1 MQTCQLCIGHSIIGP
16 WRLTDNYMASF
27 PETFR
32 FGEFAGSLLW
42 LVFWIIVIV
51 TLVGLPLIFIVLFY
65 VPLPEIDGEVL
76 TPYLFLTSILYP
88 QSMVPVIETLLDS
101 TLFKV
106 AVFPGFTYG
115 ALIAAATIFIERKFL
130 AKMQLIVGPLYA
142 GKIEGILQLMADGLK
157 LLSKEII
164 VPSGA
169 DKIIFWAAPIAFV
182 ATAAAVIA
190 VIPAAPGWVVADI
203 DVGLLAV
210 FAILGFFPL
219 IALLFSWASNSKYPF
234 IGGLRALHQMIA
246 FEIPFIL
253 SALSVVLLSGTLNLT
268 DVVESQIQ
276 SYWFILFLPISAFV
290 FYISSLA
297 ELERV
302 PFDLPEAEAEI
313 VAGWLT
319 ETSGM
324 IYGLIQLGTYIKLY
338 ALAALF
344 VVLFLGGWAGPQ
356 IFPAQIMPESEE
368 TIIPVIYDATIANA
382 IFWFTLKTFGIILLM
397 LLPRGI
403 SPRIRIDILLHT
415 GWYKLIVL
423 AFINMFI
430 DVALIYGGVL
440 GPGGL
445 LVR

>member
-1 MQTCQLCIGHSIIGP
+1 
-16 WRLTDNYMASF
+16 MATY
-27 PETFR
+27 PQNFR
-32 FGEFAGSLLW
+32 FGEFVGSLLW
-42 LVFWIIVIV
+42 LIFWILIIV
-51 TLVGLPLIFIVLFY
+51 TLVGLPLIFIILFY
-65 VPLPEIDGEVL
+65 VPLPEVNGEVL

-88 QSMVPVIETLLDS
+88 QSAIPVIQTLMASD
-101 TLFKV
+101 LFRV
-106 AVFPGFTYG
+106 AMFPGFTYA

-130 AKMQLIVGPLYA
+130 AKMQLRVGPLYA
-142 GKIEGILQLMADGLK
+142 GKIEGILQLIADGLK
-157 LLSKEII
+157 LISKEII

-169 DKIIFWAAPIAFV
+169 DKPLFWAAPIAFV
-182 ATAAAVIA
+182 ATAAAVVA
-190 VIPAAPGWVVADI
+190 LIPAAPGFVVADI

-253 SALSVVLLSGTLNLT
+253 SALSVVILSGTLNLT
-268 DVVESQIQ
+268 GIVDSQLQ
-276 SYWFILFLPISAFV
+276 SYWFIFFLPISAFV

-297 ELERV
+297 ELERI
-302 PFDLPEAEAEI
+302 PFDLPEAESEI

-324 IYGLIQLGTYIKLY
+324 IYGLIQLGSYLKTY

-344 VVLFLGGWAGPQ
+344 VILFLGGWAGPMV
-356 IFPAQIMPESEE
+356 FPPSVE
-368 TIIPVIYDATIANA
+368 TPIVDVNPIYNQEAANGTL
-382 IFWFTLKTFGIILLM
+382 WFTLKTFGVIMLM

-423 AFINMFI
+423 AFINIF
-430 DVALIYGGVL
+430 VALALIYGGIL

>member
-1 MQTCQLCIGHSIIGP
+1 
-16 WRLTDNYMASF
+16 MASY
-27 PETFR
+27 PQDAR
-32 FGEFAGSLLW
+32 FGGFVGSLLW
-42 LVFWIIVIV
+42 LIFWILVIV
-51 TLVGLPLIFIVLFY
+51 ALVGLPLIFIVLFY

-88 QSMVPVIETLLDS
+88 QSAVPVIETFLDS

-130 AKMQLIVGPLYA
+130 AKMQLRVGPLYA
-142 GKIEGILQLMADGLK
+142 GKIEGILQLIADGLK
-157 LLSKEII
+157 LISKEII
-164 VPSGA
+164 IPSGA
-169 DKIIFWAAPIAFV
+169 DKTIFWAAPIAFV

-190 VIPAAPGWVVADI
+190 LIPAAPGWVVADI

-268 DVVESQIQ
+268 EVVESQIQ

-302 PFDLPEAEAEI
+302 PFDLPEAESEI

-324 IYGLIQLGTYIKLY
+324 IYGLIQLGSYIKTY

-356 IFPAQIMPESEE
+356 IFPAEIRPESSE
-368 TIIPVIYDATIANA
+368 TIIPVLYDATIANA
-382 IFWFTLKTFGIILLM
+382 IFWFTLKTFGIIMLM

-423 AFINMFI
+423 AFINMF
-430 DVALIYGGVL
+430 VALALIYGGVL